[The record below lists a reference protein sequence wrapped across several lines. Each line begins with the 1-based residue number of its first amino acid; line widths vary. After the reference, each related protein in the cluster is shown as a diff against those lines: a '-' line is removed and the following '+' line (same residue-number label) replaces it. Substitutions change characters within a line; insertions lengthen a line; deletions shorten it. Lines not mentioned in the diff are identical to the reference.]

1 VTVSLSSKT
10 FRAVLSVPSNEGVPR
25 PENIPVFVLQ
35 RSTKQMRHKY
45 LPKTHTSSTNVYR
58 YHTCKCIV
66 RTGTVSTGPLGVIG
80 RIISTNRKPM
90 QITEKSEMI
99 DIRQNK
105 DTFTNHYRYAF
116 FQCCGSGSV
125 GSVCFWTSWIRILL
139 SSSKNC
145 KKNFDSYCFVFA
157 K

>member
-1 VTVSLSSKT
+1 MTVSLSSKT
-10 FRAVLSVPSNEGVPR
+10 FRTVLSVPANEGVPR

-58 YHTCKCIV
+58 YHTCKCKV
-66 RTGTVSTGPLGVIG
+66 RTGTVSTGPLGVTR
-80 RIISTNRKPM
+80 RII
-90 QITEKSEMI
+90 ITDADHREMI
-99 DIRQNK
+99 DLRQNN

-125 GSVCFWTSWIRILL
+125 GSVCFWTSLIRILL
-139 SSSKNC
+139 SSCKNC